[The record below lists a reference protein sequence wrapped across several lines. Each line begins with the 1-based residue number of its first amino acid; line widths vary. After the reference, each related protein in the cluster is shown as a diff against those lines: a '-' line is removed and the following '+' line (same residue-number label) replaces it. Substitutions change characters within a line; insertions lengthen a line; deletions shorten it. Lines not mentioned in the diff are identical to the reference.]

1 MKNRISQKEWEYIDE
16 YNPAAK
22 WVRPLCSYSLVKVED
37 NCFRRECKI
46 SWPVYLIL
54 FIPCHLL
61 QALWCM
67 WDGGL
72 KEFEIG
78 KRNLSQDVYHEN
90 YGWCKLDYSKA
101 KEVWEKHN

>member
-1 MKNRISQKEWEYIDE
+1 MKKRIRQKEWEYIGK
-16 YNPAAK
+16 YNPARK
-22 WVRPLCSYSLVKVED
+22 WLRPLCSYSLTKIED
-37 NCFRRECKI
+37 GFLRECKI

-72 KEFEIG
+72 KEFEIESRLLG
-78 KRNLSQDVYHEN
+78 QDDIKEHSGGN
-90 YGWCKLDYSKA
+90 KGAFPKA
-101 KEVWEKHN
+101 KEIWEKHK